1 MNTPRVSVLITTF
14 NRPRLVQEAIES
26 VLAQEGGPPFEIVV
40 VDDGSSGETRD
51 ALERFG
57 RAIRYAR
64 QDNRGLN
71 PARNHGLRLVQ
82 GDLVAILD
90 DDDIWLPFKTR
101 TLLAAFAR
109 FPQAG
114 FVHSDFTVWRPQTG
128 ERFSGGLQRWFPQP
142 FTWAEIYDERV
153 EVDVDPPAGPVGGP
167 GPVGRSLEVWHG
179 DVYTWSVYSPMVLPS
194 TAIIRRDALAGHEGF
209 VEENHV
215 GDWEFFA
222 RLSHRCGCAFV
233 PVETTL
239 NRSHEDRYRLTR
251 ADPRTKVLRRLGMI
265 RRLWRTDPEYV
276 REHRTEL
283 DRIEAGCLRQL
294 ASTALGLGDRATA
307 REAMRTIHAL
317 PGQAQAK
324 DTLLRAAA
332 VVPGSLA
339 MMTALRK
346 VRQLVR

>member
-1 MNTPRVSVLITTF
+1 MSAPRVSVLITTF
-14 NRPRLVQEAIES
+14 NRPVLVQEAIES
-26 VLAQEGGPPFEIVV
+26 VLGQDGGAPFEIVV

-51 ALERFG
+51 ALQRFG

-64 QDNRGLN
+64 QENRGLN

-82 GDLVAILD
+82 GDLIAVLD

-101 TLLAAFAR
+101 TLLAALAR

-128 ERFSGGLQRWFPQP
+128 ERFAGGLQRWFPRP

-153 EVDVDPPAGPVGGP
+153 EVDIDQPIPGAMGGD
-167 GPVGRSLEVWHG
+167 GRRLEVWHG
-179 DVYTWSVYSPMVLPS
+179 DVYESSVYAPMVLPS
-194 TAIIRRDALAGHEGF
+194 TAIIRRDAIAGRDGF

-276 REHRTEL
+276 GAHRAEL
-283 DRIEAGCLRQL
+283 DRIEALCLRQL
-294 ASTALGLGDRATA
+294 ATSALALGDRPTA
-307 REAMRTIHAL
+307 REAMRTIQAL
-317 PGQAQAK
+317 PGQAQAS

-332 VVPGSLA
+332 ALPGSTAILS
-339 MMTALRK
+339 ALRA
-346 VRQLVR
+346 VRRLIR